1 MSKYNK
7 INGGVMQEKEIGELE
22 KAKTEAQGKF
32 DDLRVKQRELKVAQK
47 ALKRLGIGKIS
58 KERIIEI
65 AMGTLIVVLG
75 SMASIFG
82 FNQNAPIQPDAKQV
96 AIQEMGA
103 TIDDLEQ
110 SLIETKAVLGYV
122 ISAGGHA
129 RQTGGTI
136 LSGLNVTEEGV
147 LGDMSGFK
155 ELLDICGGILG

>member
-1 MSKYNK
+1 
-7 INGGVMQEKEIGELE
+7 MQEKEIGELE

-47 ALKRLGIGKIS
+47 ALKKLGVGNIS
-58 KERIIEI
+58 KERIVEI
-65 AMGTLIVVLG
+65 AMGALIVVLG
-75 SMASIFG
+75 SLAGVFG
-82 FNQNAPIQPDAKQV
+82 FSEDQPITPDAQEI
-96 AIQEMGA
+96 AIQEALG

-110 SLIETKAVLGYV
+110 SLVETKAVLGYV

-147 LGDMSGFK
+147 LGDMGGFK